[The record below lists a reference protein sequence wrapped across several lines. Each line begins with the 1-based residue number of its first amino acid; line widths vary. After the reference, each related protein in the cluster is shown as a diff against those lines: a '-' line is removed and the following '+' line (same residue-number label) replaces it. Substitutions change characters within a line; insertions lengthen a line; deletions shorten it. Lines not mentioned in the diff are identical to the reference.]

1 MKYILTIFLLFSF
14 STFAQISIT
23 RNDINTH
30 FAIGNSFTTRADTN
44 VSQVDIGQLGSTSWD
59 FSSLSP
65 NMGLDIVNTV
75 VDPNSTPY
83 IGEFPGAN
91 LALHGQIFVDTTM
104 GENYSYNTVNSSS
117 LTWNGNVVEVELTPG
132 QPAVITT
139 TLDPLETIFT
149 FPFTFNSTESYNG
162 VKTNVI
168 EVSGNPIITTL
179 ITVVSNSVVD
189 AYGTMIMPG
198 GRIVDALRVKKDEIT
213 IIQGPFPIYSRN
225 ISYQFEAKDGTQ
237 VIVPSDTVQS
247 ETGVINNTGP
257 VSWTDRLPSDVK
269 IGETL
274 PDNYILQQNYPN
286 PFNPSTSIEYSIPS
300 ESFVELKV
308 YDVLGNEIVTLVNQE
323 QSAGIYRADFNASN
337 LPSGMYFARIT
348 TNEFTQV
355 VKMTLL
361 K

>member
-1 MKYILTIFLLFSF
+1 MIKTITLLLLSF
-14 STFAQISIT
+14 STLAQISIT

-30 FAIGNSFTTRADTN
+30 FTIGNSFTTRTDTD

-65 NMGLDIVNTV
+65 NIGLDIVNTV

-83 IGEFPGAN
+83 VGEFPGSN
-91 LALHGQIFVDTTM
+91 LSLYGQIFVDTTM

-117 LTWNGNVVEVELTPG
+117 LSWNGNVVEVELTPG
-132 QPAVITT
+132 QPALITT

-149 FPFTFNSTESYNG
+149 FPFTYNSTESYSG
-162 VKTNVI
+162 TQTNVTSI
-168 EVSGNPIITTL
+168 SGIPLITTL
-179 ITVVSNSVVD
+179 IIKVSNSVVD
-189 AYGTMIMPG
+189 AYGAMIMPG
-198 GRIVDALRVKKDEIT
+198 GRIVNALRVKKDEIT

-225 ISYQFEAKDGTQ
+225 ISFLFEAKDGTQ

-247 ETGVINNTGP
+247 VTGVINNTRP
-257 VSWTDRLPSDVK
+257 VSWTDRLPTDVK
-269 IGETL
+269 LGESL
-274 PDNYILQQNYPN
+274 PDNFMLQQNYPN
-286 PFNPSTSIEYSIPS
+286 PFNPSTKIEYSIPS

-308 YDVLGNEIVTLVNQE
+308 YDVLGNEVAILVNE
-323 QSAGIYRADFNASN
+323 QRSAGVYRTDFNAAN
-337 LPSGMYFARIT
+337 LPSGMYIARLT
-348 TNEFTQV
+348 ANEFTQV